1 MFKQDNVAEH
11 FQTAVEDVLQRI
23 SLDVGYRP
31 QVYEQSIRE
40 YGALSGVN
48 SFLRDLYR
56 MILCNPGRGADEI

>member
-31 QVYEQSIRE
+31 QVYEVN
-40 YGALSGVN
+40 SGV
-48 SFLRDLYR
+48 
-56 MILCNPGRGADEI
+56 RGSQWS